1 LCLFLL
7 VILLYDAKDLNELK
21 KKQIDFFKSKLNNYD
36 IGHVDISSFFK
47 KPNWQQLF
55 REELQKSDAV
65 FILYDNML
73 GDHFDDK
80 NEDIEYKYIGTEL
93 YLEYFHNEFK
103 NFKYYTFLINNCTSL
118 NYYWLENIHYK
129 CADNPNKFDKKP
141 SKYFIKENFISDFE
155 EVDKFLR
162 EF

>member
-129 CADNPNKFDKKP
+129 RADNPNKFDKKP